1 MALSFREQSS
11 ICRVDVHSARRR
23 RCALSVWETIY
34 QTRKKDN
41 STADCSSSSCKH
53 PHHSPKHTCPHCRRR
68 VHFNKLVCCRLCVT
82 LIEKVNIGKER
93 RQRQHSLPS
102 SLLADIHTVSEGDN
116 WQRTIGSDSKCQVDA
131 VCKSGRSTRWFALL
145 FA

>member
-1 MALSFREQSS
+1 MPSVFGRQSIRRERKTTPLLTAHHHDSS
-11 ICRVDVHSARRR
+11 TH
-23 RCALSVWETIY
+23 T
-34 QTRKKDN
+34 
-41 STADCSSSSCKH
+41 
-53 PHHSPKHTCPHCRRR
+53 HHSPKHTCPHCRRR

-131 VCKSGRSTRWFALL
+131 VQEWKKYAVVCALVCIAAAHLLATHKGRSRIWRWWWW
-145 FA
+145 